1 MFKIVPLAAVLLC
14 FATAQVVPNAEIG
27 RVTIQVPLL
36 SNGKPVIL
44 GSHEGVEVAH
54 VEEIKPGKIQ
64 VLNEVPPTLSKVRS
78 ARSIVDHSNVG
89 IPNPGIPNEGIP
101 NPGIPNRGIP
111 NPGIPNEG
119 IPNPGIPNRGIPNP
133 GIPNEGIPN
142 PGIPNEGIPNPGI
155 PNRGI
160 PNPGIPNEGIPN
172 PGIPNEGIP
181 NPGIPNVGI
190 PNPGIPNE
198 GIPNPGIPN
207 VGIPNPGI
215 PNVGIPN
222 RGIPNHGIPIPDA
235 SAIQP
240 VAVMPTHRTTTSPTM
255 TTTTVLPK
263 RVPSKNCHHLLLA
276 GMTTVSPL
284 EMMATP
290 PAENCDELCTKHEY
304 MPVCAHNGV
313 CVHEFA
319 NQCVMD
325 TFNCKHR
332 DLSFRSVDE
341 DVCRLELCARRC
353 KEEDLML

>member
-111 NPGIPNEG
+111 NPGIPNE
-119 IPNPGIPNRGIPNP
+119 
-133 GIPNEGIPN
+133 
-142 PGIPNEGIPNPGI
+142 
-155 PNRGI
+155 GI

>member
-1 MFKIVPLAAVLLC
+1 MFKLIFSSAAVLLC
-14 FATAQVVPNAEIG
+14 AIHATAQVVPNAEIG

-36 SNGKPVIL
+36 SNGKPVLL
-44 GSHEGVEVAH
+44 GNHESVEVAR

-64 VLNEVPPTLSKVRS
+64 VVNDVVVPPTLSKVRS
-78 ARSIVDHSNVG
+78 ARSIVDHSNPGILNEGIPNPGIPNAGIPNRGIPSAG

-101 NPGIPNRGIP
+101 NRGIPNAGIPNR
-111 NPGIPNEG
+111 
-119 IPNPGIPNRGIPNP
+119 

-155 PNRGI
+155 PNAGI
-160 PNPGIPNEGIPN
+160 PNRIPNRGIPNEGIPN
-172 PGIPNEGIP
+172 PGIPNKGIP
-181 NPGIPNVGI
+181 NP
-190 PNPGIPNE
+190 
-198 GIPNPGIPN
+198 
-207 VGIPNPGI
+207 
-215 PNVGIPN
+215 
-222 RGIPNHGIPIPDA
+222 GIPNHGIPIPDA
-235 SAIQP
+235 SVIQP
-240 VAVMPTHRTTTSPTM
+240 VAVMPTHRSTTSPTM
-255 TTTTVLPK
+255 TTVLPR

-284 EMMATP
+284 ETIATP

-304 MPVCAHNGV
+304 MPICAHNGV

-353 KEEDLML
+353 KEEDLKL